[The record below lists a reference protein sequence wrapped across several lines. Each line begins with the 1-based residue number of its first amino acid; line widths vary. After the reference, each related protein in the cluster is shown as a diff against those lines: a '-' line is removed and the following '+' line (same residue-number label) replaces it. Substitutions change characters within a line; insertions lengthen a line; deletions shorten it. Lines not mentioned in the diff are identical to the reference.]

1 MPRRLTR
8 RAFIETAAAGTA
20 AVSIAPYSFAQSTPP
35 KMAIATWENPLDG
48 AEAINLEARRL
59 TEEAIGALGGM
70 SRFISSGDVVWVKP
84 NIGWDRKP
92 EQAANTNPE
101 VISTIVRLCFEAG
114 AKRVRVSDSPCN
126 DERRTFVRSG
136 IKKAAEDEGADVF
149 FLDRRKFRE
158 MRIDGVQLKKW
169 PVYTDYVE
177 CDKRINV
184 PIAKHHSLCDLTLS
198 IKNLMG
204 MLGGNRN
211 QLHQNLGPAMAD
223 VARFVPSDL
232 VVLDAVR
239 VLTGNGP
246 QGGSLN
252 DVSRRDTIVASVDTI
267 ALDAFGTTLFGFEP
281 DRLTT
286 TRAGA
291 DIGLGTIDFESLQPV
306 RLSVS

>member
-1 MPRRLTR
+1 MSRHLTR

-20 AVSIAPYSFAQSTPP
+20 AMSLAPYAMAQTPTP
-35 KMAIATWENPLDG
+35 SMAIARWENPLDDSG
-48 AEAINLEARRL
+48 AISQEAQRL
-59 TEEAIGALGGM
+59 TEAAIDALGGM
-70 SRFISSGDVVWVKP
+70 SRFVSSGDVVWVKP
-84 NIGWDRKP
+84 NLGWDRRP
-92 EQAANTNPE
+92 EQAANTNPD
-101 VISTIVRLCFEAG
+101 VIGTIVRLCLEAG
-114 AKRVRVSDSPCN
+114 AKRVRVSDFPCN

-136 IKKAAEDEGADVF
+136 IRAAAEEAGADVF
-149 FLDRRKFRE
+149 YLDRRKFRD
-158 MRIDGVQLKKW
+158 MDIGGQHLRRW
-169 PVYTDYVE
+169 PVYVDYVE

-204 MLGGNRN
+204 ILGGNRS

-246 QGGSLN
+246 QGGSLS
-252 DVSRRDTIVASVDTI
+252 DVKRLDTI
-267 ALDAFGTTLFGFEP
+267 AAGVDTVAINAFGTTLFGFEP
-281 DRLTT
+281 DRLAT

-291 DIGLGTIDFESLQPV
+291 DIGLGTIDYESLNPV
-306 RLSVS
+306 RLNVS